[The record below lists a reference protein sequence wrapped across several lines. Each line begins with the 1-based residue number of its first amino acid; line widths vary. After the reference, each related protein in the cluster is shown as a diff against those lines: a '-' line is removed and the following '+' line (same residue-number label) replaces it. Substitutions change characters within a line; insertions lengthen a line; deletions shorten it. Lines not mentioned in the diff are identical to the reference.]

1 MAFGDDEH
9 IKRLNRRELE
19 NLFRYVIKSRED
31 LNIIISQQSKE
42 ICELHRKIKNQS
54 RQLSGMQAALE
65 RRNRLLREHG
75 IEVD

>member
-9 IKRLNRRELE
+9 IKRLNRRELVS
-19 NLFRYVIKSRED
+19 LFRYVIKSRED
-31 LNIIISQQSKE
+31 LNTIIGQQSKE
-42 ICELHRKIKNQS
+42 ICKLRRKIKNQS
-54 RQLSGMQAALE
+54 GQLRGMQAALE